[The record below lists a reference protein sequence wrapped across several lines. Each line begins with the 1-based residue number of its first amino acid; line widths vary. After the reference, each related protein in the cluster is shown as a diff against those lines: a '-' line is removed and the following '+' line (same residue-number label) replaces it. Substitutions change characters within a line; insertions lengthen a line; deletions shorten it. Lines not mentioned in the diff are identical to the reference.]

1 MPWREEYW
9 LYRHY
14 ASRVQG
20 QGMTFWQLVGD
31 RRLRPLLR
39 TRWTGQFTDG
49 IFQSALASFVLFSPE
64 RQASALSAAI
74 AFAVVLLPYSI
85 VGPMVGTLL
94 DRFSRQR
101 AVLFSNLTR
110 ATTLLFIALLI
121 FQGRTGIELTAFV
134 LIAFG
139 VNRLILAGLSA
150 GLPLVAPQSSL
161 IAANALAV
169 TGGSVWV
176 VLGGGMGL
184 LIRRFTDA
192 IATADHADGYLIL
205 AAAAGYLLT
214 ALFASLMK
222 RGEIGPAPHQIRK
235 ASLAEGFL
243 EVRDGFAFLKNHQDA
258 ARGIFATA
266 IHRGGITA
274 LTLTAMLLE
283 RNTFN
288 DPSNSD
294 AGLAG
299 LSIALSSAAVG
310 FTIGALIA
318 PMGARWIGR
327 HRWIRLS
334 IFLAALGTLILVI
347 DRNQILLCAAAF
359 TTGLFGQSVKVT
371 NDALVQSKIT
381 DEFRGR
387 VFAVYDVVVNA
398 TIVSFSLIAAN
409 LLPQSGDSWL
419 VPLLVALTYLWIGAV
434 ILRPSRFFLKGG
446 DVPSTNASAL
456 Q

>member
-1 MPWREEYW
+1 M
-9 LYRHY
+9 
-14 ASRVQG
+14 
-20 QGMTFWQLVGD
+20 
-31 RRLRPLLR
+31 RPLLW

-64 RQASALSAAI
+64 RQASALNAAL

-110 ATTLLFIALLI
+110 ATTLFFIALLI
-121 FQGRTGIELTAFV
+121 FQGRTGLELTIFV

-150 GLPLVAPQSSL
+150 GLPLVAPKSSL

-192 IATADHADGYLIL
+192 VTSADHADGYLIL
-205 AAAAGYLLT
+205 AAASGYLLA
-214 ALFASLMK
+214 ALFASTMK
-222 RGEIGPAPHQIRK
+222 KSEIGPQPHQIKK
-235 ASLAEGFL
+235 ASISEGFI
-243 EVRDGFAFLKNHQDA
+243 EVREGFKFLSIHQDA
-258 ARGIFATA
+258 ARGIAATA

-299 LSIALSSAAVG
+299 LSIALSCAAIG

-318 PMGARWIGR
+318 PIGVQWTGR
-327 HRWIRLS
+327 HRWMRLS
-334 IFLAALGTLILVI
+334 MFAAAFGTLILVI

-371 NDALVQSKIT
+371 NDALVQSKIS

-387 VFAVYDVVVNA
+387 VFAVYDVVVNGS
-398 TIVSFSLIAAN
+398 IVVFSIISAL

-419 VPLLVALTYLWIGAV
+419 VPTLVAVTYILIAGV
-434 ILRPSRFFLKGG
+434 VLRPQKFFLKDGG
-446 DVPSTNASAL
+446 ENATTP
-456 Q
+456 